1 MLIKEL
7 SIRGKTAYITVP
19 NRRSVVIDC
28 DGFRATLRELEFLA
42 LQRKGKSTKEI
53 ARTLH
58 VSPRYVSNALN
69 HLRSVN
75 GSPTDNAHHESVARK
90 AEELELTHPWALE
103 GLKSLLDERNRIY
116 STVSLP
122 KRPYVIHGDISA
134 RKIPVNV

>member
-7 SIRGKTAYITVP
+7 SIRGKPARIISS
-19 NRRSVVIDC
+19 NRRNVMIEC
-28 DGFRATLRELEFLA
+28 DGFTATLRELQFLA

-53 ARTLH
+53 ASTLH

-75 GSPTDNAHHESVARK
+75 GSPTDNTHHESVARK

-103 GLKSLLDERNRIY
+103 GLAAVLAQRNALY
-116 STVSLP
+116 DKATLVT
-122 KRPYVIHGDISA
+122 RPRA
-134 RKIPVNV
+134 IPVSFSSRKVVVNA